1 MAPPPV
7 DSLPQPFDRP
17 ALFLAGRQDDVVGY
31 TDLFTLTESYPRAA
45 VAVLDRG
52 GHALQIEQAQL
63 FNALVNEWLERLA
76 EAHT

>member
-1 MAPPPV
+1 MAPPV

-45 VAVLDRG
+45 VAVLDRA

>member
-1 MAPPPV
+1 M
-7 DSLPQPFDRP
+7 
-17 ALFLAGRQDDVVGY
+17 VGY

-45 VAVLDRG
+45 VAVLDRAW
-52 GHALQIEQAQL
+52 HALQIEQAQL